1 MATKPELG
9 RFHLY
14 EYLVIIEPHKR
25 ESGDVVDDDYYNDD
39 DGDDTRYYCNGRPTQ
54 HSCPGRDSNP
64 GTREKRYK
72 LHAPTAIIF
81 IIIAGIDNALINQT
95 IIPKNQ

>member
-14 EYLVIIEPHKR
+14 EYLVIILVEPHKR
-25 ESGDVVDDDYYNDD
+25 ESGDDDVDDA
-39 DGDDTRYYCNGRPTQ
+39 RYYCNGRPTQ

-72 LHAPTAIIF
+72 LHAPTVISF
-81 IIIAGIDNALINQT
+81 IITAGNDNALITQM

>member
-1 MATKPELG
+1 LATKPELG

-14 EYLVIIEPHKR
+14 EYVVIMEPHKR
-25 ESGDVVDDDYYNDD
+25 ECGDDDA
-39 DGDDTRYYCNGRPTQ
+39 RYYGNGRPTQ

-72 LHAPTAIIF
+72 LRAATPISF
-81 IIIAGIDNALINQT
+81 ITIVDIDNALLAQK
-95 IIPKNQ
+95 IIPKNQLYG

>member
-1 MATKPELG
+1 MATKPDLG

-14 EYLVIIEPHKR
+14 ECLVIIGPHKR
-25 ESGDVVDDDYYNDD
+25 ECGDDDARYN
-39 DGDDTRYYCNGRPTQ
+39 CNGRPTQ
-54 HSCPGRDSNP
+54 YSCPGRDSNP

-72 LHAPTAIIF
+72 LHAPTALSF
-81 IIIAGIDNALINQT
+81 VIIAGIDNALITQT

>member
-1 MATKPELG
+1 MASKPKLG

-25 ESGDVVDDDYYNDD
+25 ESGDVVDDYYYNDD
-39 DGDDTRYYCNGRPTQ
+39 DDGDDARYYCNGRPTQ

-64 GTREKRYK
+64 GTREKRDISST
-72 LHAPTAIIF
+72 LQRLSVLSSLL
-81 IIIAGIDNALINQT
+81 ALIMFLST
-95 IIPKNQ
+95 K